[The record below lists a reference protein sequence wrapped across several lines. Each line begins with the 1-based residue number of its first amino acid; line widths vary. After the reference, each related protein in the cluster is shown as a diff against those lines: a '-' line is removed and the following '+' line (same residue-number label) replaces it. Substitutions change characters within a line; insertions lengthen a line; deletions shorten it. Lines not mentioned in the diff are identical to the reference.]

1 MSKGNP
7 PAGRGGGLGNAIAN
21 KRKPKN
27 VKATIGR
34 IFSYLGPYKFRLVV
48 VFVCII
54 LSALANVLGAN
65 FIAKLIDNYIT
76 PLVEYVK
83 AGGENPDFTALLGGL
98 FVMGAT
104 YMFGA
109 MSTYAYNR
117 LMVTISTGVLENI
130 RNDLFEHMQKLPIKY
145 YDTHTHGELMSRYT
159 NDIDTM
165 RELLSQVI
173 PQTVA
178 SVISIVGVFVSMI
191 INSPALTIL
200 VVIMFFVMIIT
211 VKVMGTKSGAYFKE
225 QQIAL
230 GKMNGNIEEY
240 VGGQK
245 VVKVFNHEKQAV
257 ELFDGLNRDLQAAAT
272 KAHKYSNTLMPVMG
286 NLSYIHY
293 ALTAMVGCVMLSA
306 GGTGFFSITVG
317 RLGSFL
323 QLTRQF
329 SMPITNLSQLFVNIM
344 TALAGAERV
353 FNLMDEPVEP
363 DEGKVTLVNAEENN
377 GTLVE
382 TPERTHVWAWK
393 KPDGTLVRLRGD
405 VRFENVTFG
414 YEPEKIVLK
423 NLSLYAKPGQ
433 KIAFVG
439 STGAGKTTITNLI
452 NRFYDVNEG
461 RIIYDGIDVRDIK
474 KADLRRSL
482 AMVLQDTHLFTGTV
496 MENIRYGNENAT
508 DEEVIRAAKIAYAD
522 TFIELLP
529 DGYNTV
535 LTADGS
541 NLSQGQ
547 RQLLA
552 IARAAVADPPVL
564 ILDEATSSIDTRTEL
579 HIEKAMDRLMEN
591 RTVFVIAHRLSTV
604 KNSNAIMVL
613 EHGEVIER
621 GDHAEL
627 IRQHGRY
634 YQLYMGMFELT

>member
-1 MSKGNP
+1 MSKENNGG
-7 PAGRGGGLGNAIAN
+7 GRGGGFGRTMAN

-27 VKATIGR
+27 VKATITR
-34 IFSYLGPYKFRLVV
+34 ILSYLKPYKFRLLV

-54 LSALANVLGAN
+54 LSALANVMGAN
-65 FIAKLIDNYIT
+65 FIAKLIDRYVT
-76 PLVEYVK
+76 PLVEYVQ
-83 AGGENPDFTALLGGL
+83 AGGTNPDFTPLLGGL
-98 FVMGAT
+98 LIMGAT

-117 LMVTISTGVLENI
+117 LMVTISTGVLQNI
-130 RNDLFEHMQKLPIKY
+130 RDELFEHMQKLPIKY

-173 PQTVA
+173 PQTV
-178 SVISIVGVFVSMI
+178 SSLVTIVGVFISMI
-191 INSPALTIL
+191 TNSLALTVL
-200 VVIMFFVMIIT
+200 VVIMFVIMTFT
-211 VKVMGTKSGAYFKE
+211 VKVLGGKSGKYFKE
-225 QQIAL
+225 QQVAL
-230 GKMNGNIEEY
+230 GQMNGTIEEY

-245 VVKVFNHEKQAV
+245 VVKVFNHEQQAID
-257 ELFDGLNRDLQAAAT
+257 LFNAKNKELQAAST
-272 KAHKYSNTLMPVMG
+272 KAHKYSNILMPIMG

-293 ALTAMVGCVMLSA
+293 ALTAMVGCIMMAV

-353 FNLMDEPVEP
+353 FDLMDEPVET
-363 DEGKVTLVNAEENN
+363 DDGKVVLVNVTDNDGKLTE
-377 GTLVE
+377 V
-382 TPERTHVWAWK
+382 PERTDKWAWK
-393 KPDGTLVRLRGD
+393 KTDGTLVRLRGD

-414 YEPEKIVLK
+414 YEPDKIVLK

-461 RIIYDGIDVRDIK
+461 RIIYDGIDVKDIR
-474 KADLRRSL
+474 KADLRHSL

-496 MENIRYGNENAT
+496 MENIRYGNSQAS
-508 DEEVIRAAKIAYAD
+508 DEDVIKAAKIANAD

-613 EHGEVIER
+613 EHGEIIER
-621 GDHAEL
+621 GDHKEL
-627 IRQHGRY
+627 IKQHGRY
-634 YQLYMGMFELT
+634 YKLYMGMFELT